1 MFKNMSQSRYLEGV
15 QELIEERIN
24 VFRKDNSI
32 TIRNLLPAD
41 GNYPLTDNYWHRI
54 PDVVC
59 LFVDI
64 RNSTGL
70 SATTHD
76 KSTASIY
83 ELFTGTAVRMFHQ
96 LGAGYIDIKGD
107 GVFALFSSNQVHR
120 AFVSA
125 ATFKTFAQEKFLP
138 LTKTKLNNAV
148 SIGFHMGIDQK
159 TVLVKQVGIKDA
171 EGRDRR
177 KNEVWAGK
185 PINMAAKLA
194 AQSQD
199 GELLVSDRY
208 YDHLSKKGYI
218 QKTCGCVGGGETT
231 GGQVVNIWEERD
243 MSQEKSF
250 DFDKAYSMKNCWCLT
265 HGKEWAEKILA
276 FDK

>member
-1 MFKNMSQSRYLEGV
+1 MMQTKYLEGIS
-15 QELIEERIN
+15 ELIDERVSI
-24 VFRKDNSI
+24 FKKENSI
-32 TIRNLLPAD
+32 SNRNSLVGD
-41 GNYPLTDNYWHRI
+41 GQYPLVDNQWLKI
-54 PDVVC
+54 SDVVC

-96 LGAGYIDIKGD
+96 MGAGYIDIKGD
-107 GVFALFSSNQVHR
+107 GVFALFSANQVHR
-120 AFVSA
+120 AFVA
-125 ATFKTFAQEKFLP
+125 AVTFKTFAHDKFLP
-138 LTKTKLNNAV
+138 LVKNKLNNAV
-148 SIGFHMGIDQK
+148 SIGFHMGMDQK

-194 AQSQD
+194 ARSKD

-208 YDHLSKKGYI
+208 YNHLSKKDFV
-218 QKTCGCVGGGETT
+218 QKTCGCV
-231 GGQVVNIWEERD
+231 VNPSENQTSERIANVWEERD
-243 MSQEKSF
+243 MSQEKTF
-250 DFDKAYSMKNCWCLT
+250 DFTKAYVMKNSWCIN
-265 HGKEWAEKILA
+265 HGKEWAEKILEL
-276 FDK
+276 DK

>member
-1 MFKNMSQSRYLEGV
+1 MAQDKYPEGIA
-15 QELIEERIN
+15 ELIEGRTAI
-24 VFRKDNSI
+24 FRQGNSI
-32 TIRNLLPAD
+32 TNRNALVPD
-41 GNYPLTDNYWHRI
+41 GNYPLADNQWLKV

-76 KSTASIY
+76 HSTASIY
-83 ELFTGTAVRMFHQ
+83 EYFTGTAIRLFHE

-107 GVFALFSSNQVHR
+107 GVFALFNSNQVHR
-120 AFVSA
+120 AFVA
-125 ATFKTFAQEKFLP
+125 AVSFKTFVQNEFLP
-138 LTKTKLNNAV
+138 RVRAKLGSAV
-148 SIGFHMGIDQK
+148 DIGFHLGIDQK
-159 TVLVKQVGIKDA
+159 TVLVKQLGIRDA

-194 AQSQD
+194 ARSKD

-208 YDHLSKKGYI
+208 YRHLANSDYVK
-218 QKTCGCVGGGETT
+218 KTCGCVESQVPDQT
-231 GGQVVNIWEERD
+231 QVVDVWEKRD
-243 MSQEKSF
+243 MSQEDVF
-250 DFDKAYSMKNCWCLT
+250 DFDAAYCMKNCWCIT
-265 HGKEWAEKILA
+265 HGKDWARNILA
-276 FDK
+276 LDQ

>member
-1 MFKNMSQSRYLEGV
+1 MPQSKYIEGI
-15 QELIEERIN
+15 QELIDDRIR
-24 VFRKDNSI
+24 VFRIDNSI
-32 TIRNLLPAD
+32 TIRNLLV
-41 GNYPLTDNYWHRI
+41 GNGDYPLADNLWYKV

-107 GVFALFSSNQVHR
+107 GVFALFNSNQVHR
-120 AFVSA
+120 ALVA
-125 ATFKTFAQEKFLP
+125 AVTFKTFATEKFLP
-138 LTKTKLNNAV
+138 LTKAKLNGAV
-148 SIGFHMGIDQK
+148 SIGFHMGLDQK

-185 PINMAAKLA
+185 TINMAAKLA
-194 AQSQD
+194 ARSQD
-199 GELLVSDRY
+199 GEFLVSDRY
-208 YDHLSKKGYI
+208 YDRLSKKDYI
-218 QKTCGCVGGGETT
+218 QKTCGCVTNGNTAGGG
-231 GGQVVNIWEERD
+231 VVDVWEMRD

-250 DFDKAYSMKNCWCLT
+250 DFDKAYSMKNCWCTT
-265 HGKEWAEKILA
+265 HGKEWAERILA